1 MFMKTIVL
9 DQPGHFTLT
18 DTNQPGQPGADEAL
32 VRVHRVGICGTDL
45 HAYRGRFPFLTYPR
59 ILGHELGVEIV
70 AIGENN
76 RGLKVGDRCSVE
88 PYLNCGTCIA
98 CRRGKT
104 NCCATLKTL
113 GVHTDGGMREYV
125 TLPIRKL
132 HKSDKLSLDALALV
146 ETLCIGAHAVRRA
159 ALDVG
164 EVALVIGAGPI
175 GLTVIEALKHT
186 GANII
191 VMDVNEGR
199 LDFAQRQLG
208 VEHAVNVK
216 DNPLQQIQAITSND
230 LPTAVFD
237 ATGNGQSM
245 MEAFQYIAPGGKLV
259 YVGLFTGDVTFHDPD
274 FHRKEVTLMG
284 SRNATQS
291 DFAWVIEQLE
301 AGVINTDTWIT
312 HRSSADGM
320 IGEFD
325 GWLDPANGVIKA
337 VVEW

>member
-1 MFMKTIVL
+1 MKTIVL

-18 DTNQPGQPGADEAL
+18 DTNAPGDPAPGEAL

-45 HAYRGRFPFLTYPR
+45 HAYRGKMPFLTYPR

-70 AIGENN
+70 AIGENE
-76 RGLKVGDRCSVE
+76 RGLSIGDKCSVE

-113 GVHTDGGMREYV
+113 GVHTDGGMREYITMPV
-125 TLPIRKL
+125 RKL

-164 EVALVIGAGPI
+164 ETALVIGAGPI

-191 VMDVNEGR
+191 VMDVQENR
-199 LDFAQRQLG
+199 LDFCQRQLG
-208 VEHAVNVK
+208 VEYAVNARN
-216 DNPLQQIQAITSND
+216 NPLESVRDLTNGD

-245 MEAFQYIAPGGKLV
+245 MDAFQYIAPGGKLA
-259 YVGLFTGDVTFHDPD
+259 YVGLFQGDVTFADPD

-284 SRNATQS
+284 SRNATAS

-301 AGVINTDTWIT
+301 TGVINTQTWIT
-312 HRSSADGM
+312 HRAPSDDM
-320 IGEFD
+320 IGVFE
-325 GWLDPANGVIKA
+325 GWLDPAAGVIKA
-337 VVEW
+337 IVEW